1 MAKKLLSLFI
11 VLAIGLTGGFYFGF
25 SLSSSH
31 YQDRKQLVTHVRQFE
46 QANNYV
52 KKSLVQGTSATKALV
67 LDDLYFHLLGAR
79 LYTPKVPD
87 QVKSDACQ
95 ILKSSSVSPQQLS
108 KFAGTEATVKPELIE
123 LLKKSEE
130 CLAW

>member
-1 MAKKLLSLFI
+1 MAKKLMSLFI
-11 VLAIGLTGGFYFGF
+11 VLVIGITGGFYFGF

-46 QANNYV
+46 QANSYV
-52 KKSLVQGTSATKALV
+52 QKSLTQGTSATKALV

-79 LYTPKVPD
+79 LYTPKVPE

-108 KFAGTEATVKPELIE
+108 KFAGTEATVKPELIK
-123 LLKKSEE
+123 LLKKSER
-130 CLAW
+130 CLTW